1 MSKNEYTGCWYCDNI
16 LDYPGQIG
24 LLHLGYPRCFVLIP
38 NSEVLYYSDFESFVK
53 TVKINWLDPSDKGTP
68 EEQRDVLIRLWNFS
82 IEQERKEEELY
93 G

>member
-1 MSKNEYTGCWYCDNI
+1 MRKNEYTGCWYCDNI

-24 LLHLGYPRCFVLIP
+24 LLHLGYPRCFVL
-38 NSEVLYYSDFESFVK
+38 L
-53 TVKINWLDPSDKGTP
+53 
-68 EEQRDVLIRLWNFS
+68 RLCSFS